1 MTLIGP
7 VLDDRDFE
15 QLRAELIQRIPTYT
29 PEWTN
34 HNASDPG
41 IALLELFA
49 FLGETVLFRFNQ
61 IPDATKVAF
70 LNLLGVP
77 SLPAQP
83 AHVLA
88 ALRTEAAAGIQ
99 VLRGGELRADAV
111 SFETDDEVYAW
122 PAEALGLIKH
132 AVPPAAEDDVAEQ
145 ARRCDALFRLGL
157 GTGTPVQ
164 FFQPE
169 LIPAD
174 PAAPG
179 ATPVNV
185 ADAVDRALWIA
196 ILHAEG
202 IDPAALAREMAGHS
216 LFLGIAFDETV
227 DRPFRLED
235 LDAAAA
241 AGYRSTGPD
250 SDGLTGPDGARPAG
264 LNSDPPPTLW
274 RLWTGDGTPLTNLAV
289 ARDTT
294 AGLTTTGVVELTMP
308 DPLPVP
314 GGAAPSGGE
323 DSPPPLE
330 DATQAARV
338 VAWLQATRPLP
349 ADVQPGPAGVDPI
362 HRIRWVGA
370 NGVQATQARS
380 IVAPELL
387 GTGTGGAG
395 QAYPLVQRGVLPG
408 TVVLDVEE
416 SGRWQ
421 QWTEVASFATSRA
434 GDRHYTVD
442 LAAGE
447 VRFGPGGQSARVPQI
462 GERIRVRAYR
472 YGGGLAGNV
481 AAGAIN
487 QVVGVAGV
495 DVGNPVPAT
504 GGQDAESLDAALDRI
519 PDEVHRR
526 DRAVTA
532 DDFRE
537 LALRVTGVARAETL
551 RLLHPDTPS
560 VPAAGVVS
568 VLILPGDDVAHPAAP
583 LPDRALLRDVTR
595 YLDPRRLITT
605 ELYVI
610 PPEYRPIALSAGVV
624 VRDGYQVDA
633 VRRWVELI
641 LRQFLAPLPP
651 YGPDGQGWPL
661 GRTVRRAELEA
672 VAVQV
677 DGVEY
682 LEGLLLAVPDPA
694 APNGMRTVQTVELER
709 YQLPEIVEL
718 TVISGTPLDP
728 GQDYRPLPPADP
740 GVVIAPLPRDVC

>member
-15 QLRAELIQRIPTYT
+15 QLRAELIQRIPTFT
-29 PEWTN
+29 PEWTD
-34 HNASDPG
+34 HNDSDPG
-41 IALLELFA
+41 IALLDLFA
-49 FLGETVLFRFNQ
+49 FLGESVLFRFNQ

-70 LNLLGVP
+70 LRLLGVP
-77 SLPAQP
+77 SLPTRP
-83 AHVLA
+83 AEVLA
-88 ALRTEAAAGIQ
+88 ALRTENRDGVQ
-99 VLRGGELRADAV
+99 VLCGGELRAGEV

-122 PAEALGLIKH
+122 PVEALGMVKQG
-132 AVPPAAEDDVAEQ
+132 VPPAAENDAAEQ
-145 ARRCDALFRLGL
+145 ARRCDALLRLGL
-157 GTGTPVQ
+157 GSGGRVQ
-164 FFQPE
+164 FFQSQLLPS
-169 LIPAD
+169 D

-179 ATPVNV
+179 AAPVNV

-196 ILHAEG
+196 ILHVEG
-202 IDPAALAREMAGHS
+202 LDPAALAHEMAGHS
-216 LFLGIAFDETV
+216 LFLGIAFDESV
-227 DRPFRLED
+227 DPPFLLKG
-235 LDAAAA
+235 LDAAGAS
-241 AGYRSTGPD
+241 GYRSTAL
-250 SDGLTGPDGARPAG
+250 DGNL
-264 LNSDPPPTLW
+264 PPTLW
-274 RLWTGDGTPLTNLAV
+274 RLWSADGTPLSPLAV

-294 AGLTTTGVVELTMP
+294 DGLTTTGVVELTMP
-308 DPLPVP
+308 DPLPLLDP
-314 GGAAPSGGE
+314 SAAPSGGT
-323 DSPPPLE
+323 DSPPPLN
-330 DATQAARV
+330 DATQTARV
-338 VAWLQATRPLP
+338 VAWLQATRPQP
-349 ADVQPGPAGVDPI
+349 AAGQPNIAGGAPSSGDPI
-362 HRIRWVGA
+362 HRVRWVGA

-387 GTGTGGAG
+387 GTGTGSAG
-395 QAYPLVQRGVLPG
+395 QTYPLVQRGILPR

-421 QWTEVASFATSRA
+421 QWSEVDTFAASRT

-447 VRFGPGGQSARVPQI
+447 VRFGSGGQGSRVPQI

-472 YGGGLAGNV
+472 YGGGSVGNV
-481 AAGAIN
+481 AAGAIT
-487 QVVGVAGV
+487 QVTDTAGV
-495 DVGNPVPAT
+495 TAVNPLPAT
-504 GGQDAESLDAALDRI
+504 GGRDAESLDAALDRI

-537 LALRVTGVARAETL
+537 LALRVPGVARAETL

-568 VLILPGDDVAHPAAP
+568 VLVLPAVDIRDPAAP
-583 LPDRALLRDVTR
+583 LPDRSLLREVTR

-610 PPEYRPIALSAGVV
+610 PPEYRPIALAVGVV

-682 LEGLLLAVPDPA
+682 LEDLLLAIPDPA
-694 APNGMRTVQTVELER
+694 APNGMRTVPTVTLAR
-709 YQLPEIVEL
+709 YQLPQIDDL
-718 TVISGTPLDP
+718 TVVSGAPLVP
-728 GQDYRPLPPADP
+728 GSAYQPLPPADQ

>member
-7 VLDDRDFE
+7 VLDDRDFD
-15 QLRAELIQRIPTYT
+15 QLRAELVQRIPTFT

-34 HNASDPG
+34 HNDSDPG
-41 IALLELFA
+41 IALLDLFA
-49 FLGETVLFRFNQ
+49 FLAETVLFRFNQ

-70 LNLLGVP
+70 LNLLGVS

-83 AHVLA
+83 ARVLS
-88 ALRTEAAAGIQ
+88 ALRTENPDGVQ
-99 VLRGGELRADAV
+99 VLRGRELRAGAV

-122 PAEALGLIKH
+122 PVEALGVIKQ

-145 ARRCDALFRLGL
+145 ARRCDALFRLGHGL
-157 GTGTPVQ
+157 GAPVQ
-164 FFQPE
+164 FFQAQ
-169 LIPAD
+169 LLPAD

-202 IDPAALAREMAGHS
+202 IDPAALGREMAGHS
-216 LFLGIAFDETV
+216 LFLGVAFDETV

-241 AGYRSTGPD
+241 AGYRSTGLD
-250 SDGLTGPDGARPAG
+250 SDL
-264 LNSDPPPTLW
+264 PPTLW
-274 RLWTGDGTPLTNLAV
+274 RLWNGDGTPLSGLAV

-294 AGLTTTGVVELTMP
+294 GGLTSTGVVELTMP

-314 GGAAPSGGE
+314 ALSAPLSGGK
-323 DSPPPLE
+323 DSPPPLD
-330 DATQAARV
+330 DAAQAARV
-338 VAWLQATRPLP
+338 VAWLQVTRPEP
-349 ADVQPGPAGVDPI
+349 ADGQPDSPGGTAASGDPI
-362 HRIRWVGA
+362 HRVRWVGA
-370 NGVQATQARS
+370 NGVQAVQARS

-395 QAYPLVQRGVLPG
+395 QAYPLVQRGILPR

-421 QWTEVASFATSRA
+421 QWSEVDTLAVSRA
-434 GDRHYTVD
+434 GDRHYTID

-447 VRFGPGGQSARVPQI
+447 VRFGSGGQGPRVPQI

-472 YGGGLAGNV
+472 YGGGSAGNV
-481 AAGAIN
+481 AAGAIT
-487 QVVGVAGV
+487 QVVDAAGV
-495 DVGNPVPAT
+495 DVGNPLPAT
-504 GGQDAESLDAALDRI
+504 GGRDAESLDAALDRI
-519 PDEVHRR
+519 PGEVHRR

-537 LALRVTGVARAETL
+537 LALQVPGVARAETL
-551 RLLHPDTPS
+551 RLLHPDTPT

-568 VLILPGDDVAHPAAP
+568 VLVLPAQDVRNPAAP
-583 LPDRALLRDVTR
+583 LPDRSLLRDVTR

-610 PPEYRPIALSAGVV
+610 PPEYRPIGLSAGVAV
-624 VRDGYQVDA
+624 HDGYQVDA

-682 LEGLLLAVPDPA
+682 LEGLLLAVPDQA
-694 APNGMRTVQTVELER
+694 APNGMRTVPTVELER
-709 YQLPEIVEL
+709 YQLPEIIEL
-718 TVISGTPLDP
+718 TVISGAPLDP
-728 GQDYRPLPPADP
+728 GRAYQPLPPANPD
-740 GVVIAPLPRDVC
+740 VLIAPLPRDVC

>member
-15 QLRAELIQRIPTYT
+15 QLRAELIQRIPTYA
-29 PEWTN
+29 PEWTD
-34 HNASDPG
+34 HNVSDPG

-83 AHVLA
+83 ARVLA
-88 ALRTEAAAGIQ
+88 ALRTEDPAGVQ
-99 VLRGGELRADAV
+99 VLRGGELRAGAV

-122 PAEALGLIKH
+122 PVEAVGLTKQ

-145 ARRCDALFRLGL
+145 ARRCDALFRLGQGL
-157 GTGTPVQ
+157 AKPVQ

-169 LIPAD
+169 LVPAD

-179 ATPVNV
+179 AAPVNV
-185 ADAVDRALWIA
+185 ANAVDRALWIA

-202 IDPAALAREMAGHS
+202 IDPAALARQMAGHS

-235 LDAAAA
+235 LDAAGAA
-241 AGYRSTGPD
+241 SYRSTGL
-250 SDGLTGPDGARPAG
+250 DGDV
-264 LNSDPPPTLW
+264 PPTLW
-274 RLWTGDGTPLTNLAV
+274 RLWTGDGTPLSALAV
-289 ARDTT
+289 TRDTT

-314 GGAAPSGGE
+314 DLSVPPSGGIQ
-323 DSPPPLE
+323 SPPPLD

-338 VAWLQATRPLP
+338 VAWLQVTRPEP
-349 ADVQPGPAGVDPI
+349 AGAQPGSPGGTAASGDPI
-362 HRIRWVGA
+362 HRVRWVGA

-380 IVAPELL
+380 IAAPELL

-395 QAYPLVQRGVLPG
+395 QAYPLVQHGILPG

-421 QWTEVASFATSRA
+421 QWTEVDSFAASRA

-447 VRFGPGGQSARVPQI
+447 VRFGSGGQGPRVPQI

-481 AAGAIN
+481 AAGAIS
-487 QVVGVAGV
+487 QVVDAAGV
-495 DVGNPVPAT
+495 DIGNPLPAT
-504 GGQDAESLDAALDRI
+504 GGRDAESLDAALDRI

-537 LALRVTGVARAETL
+537 LALQVTGVARAETL
-551 RLLHPDTPS
+551 ALLHPDTPN

-568 VLILPGDDVAHPAAP
+568 VLIVPADDIRNPAAP
-583 LPDRALLRDVTR
+583 LPDRSLLRDVTR

-610 PPEYRPIALSAGVV
+610 PPEYRPIGLSAGVV
-624 VRDGYQVDA
+624 VREGYQVDA

-672 VAVQV
+672 IAVQV

-682 LEGLLLAVPDPA
+682 LEGLLLAVPDPT
-694 APNGMRTVQTVELER
+694 APNGMRTVPAVELER
-709 YQLPEIVEL
+709 YQLPEIVDL

-728 GQDYRPLPPADP
+728 GLGYQPLPPADP
-740 GVVIAPLPRDVC
+740 DVVIAPLPRDVC

>member
-1 MTLIGP
+1 MTLIRP

-15 QLRAELIQRIPTYT
+15 QLRAELIQRIPTFT
-29 PEWTN
+29 PEWTD
-34 HNASDPG
+34 HNDSDPG
-41 IALLELFA
+41 IALLDLFA
-49 FLGETVLFRFNQ
+49 FLGETMLFRFNQ

-77 SLPAQP
+77 SLPARP
-83 AHVLA
+83 AHVLS
-88 ALRTEAAAGIQ
+88 ALRTENPDGVQ
-99 VLRGGELRADAV
+99 VLRGGELRAGAV

-122 PAEALGLIKH
+122 PVEALGMIKR
-132 AVPPAAEDDVAEQ
+132 AVPPPAEDDAAEM

-157 GTGTPVQ
+157 GTGAQVQ

-169 LIPAD
+169 LLPPD

-179 ATPVNV
+179 AAPVNV

-202 IDPAALAREMAGHS
+202 LDPAALAREMAGHS
-216 LFLGIAFDETV
+216 LFLGIAFDEAV

-235 LDAAAA
+235 LDAAGAA
-241 AGYRSTGPD
+241 RYRSR
-250 SDGLTGPDGARPAG
+250 A
-264 LNSDPPPTLW
+264 LNGDLPPTLW
-274 RLWTGDGTPLTNLAV
+274 RLWTADGTPPSPLAV

-294 AGLTTTGVVELTMP
+294 EGLTTTGVVELTMP

-314 GGAAPSGGE
+314 DPSATPSGGQ
-323 DSPPPLE
+323 DSPPPLD
-330 DATQAARV
+330 DATRAARV
-338 VAWLQATRPLP
+338 VAWLQATRPEP
-349 ADVQPGPAGVDPI
+349 AAGQPNSPGGTASSGDPI
-362 HRIRWVGA
+362 HRVRWVGA

-395 QAYPLVQRGVLPG
+395 QTYPLVQRGILPR

-421 QWTEVASFATSRA
+421 QWTEVDAFAGSRT

-447 VRFGPGGQSARVPQI
+447 VRFGNGGQGPRVPQI

-472 YGGGLAGNV
+472 FGGGSAGNV
-481 AAGAIN
+481 AAGAVT
-487 QVVGVAGV
+487 QVAGAAGV
-495 DVGNPVPAT
+495 TVVNPLPAT
-504 GGQDAESLDAALDRI
+504 GGRDAESLDAALDRI

-537 LALRVTGVARAETL
+537 LAQRVPGVARAETL

-568 VLILPGDDVAHPAAP
+568 VLVLPAEDVRNPAAP
-583 LPDRALLRDVTR
+583 LPDRSLLRDVTR

-610 PPEYRPIALSAGVV
+610 PPEYRPIGLAAGVV

-682 LEGLLLAVPDPA
+682 LEDLLLAVPDQA
-694 APNGMRTVQTVELER
+694 APNGMRTVPTVGLER
-709 YQLPEIVEL
+709 YQLPEIVDL
-718 TVISGTPLDP
+718 TVVSGAPLDP
-728 GQDYRPLPPADP
+728 GSAYQPLPPAIP

>member
-29 PEWTN
+29 PDWTN

-77 SLPAQP
+77 SLPASP
-83 AHVLA
+83 ARVLA
-88 ALRTEAAAGIQ
+88 ALRTESAAGIQ
-99 VLRGGELRADAV
+99 VVRGGELRAGAV
-111 SFETDDEVYAW
+111 SFETDAEVYAW
-122 PAEALGLIKH
+122 PVEALGMIKQ
-132 AVPPAAEDDVAEQ
+132 AVPPAAEDDAAEQ
-145 ARRCDALFRLGL
+145 ARRCDALFRLGHGL
-157 GTGTPVQ
+157 GTPVQ
-164 FFQPE
+164 FFQPQ
-169 LIPAD
+169 LVPAD

-179 ATPVNV
+179 AAPVNV

-196 ILHAEG
+196 VLHAEG

-216 LFLGIAFDETV
+216 LFLGVAFDETV

-235 LDAAAA
+235 LDAAGAA
-241 AGYRSTGPD
+241 SYRSTGL
-250 SDGLTGPDGARPAG
+250 DGDL
-264 LNSDPPPTLW
+264 PPTLW
-274 RLWTGDGTPLTNLAV
+274 RLWTADGTPLSDLAA

-294 AGLTTTGVVELTMP
+294 EGLTTTGVVELTMP

-314 GGAAPSGGE
+314 PAPPSGGT

-338 VAWLQATRPLP
+338 VAWLQATRPEP
-349 ADVQPGPAGVDPI
+349 AGGQPGPAGGTGTSGDPI
-362 HRIRWVGA
+362 HRVRWVGA

-380 IVAPELL
+380 IAAPELL

-395 QAYPLVQRGVLPG
+395 QAYPLVQRGILPG

-421 QWTEVASFATSRA
+421 QWTEVDSFAASGPGERL
-434 GDRHYTVD
+434 YTVD

-447 VRFGPGGQSARVPQI
+447 VRFAGGGRAARVPQI

-481 AAGAIN
+481 AAGAIT
-487 QVVGVAGV
+487 QVVDVPGA
-495 DVGNPVPAT
+495 DVGNPLPAT
-504 GGQDAESLDAALDRI
+504 GGRDAESLDAALDRI
-519 PDEVHRR
+519 PDEIHRR

-551 RLLHPDTPS
+551 RLLHPDTPD

-568 VLILPGDDVAHPAAP
+568 VLIVPGVDVRNPAAP

-610 PPEYRPIALSAGVV
+610 PPEYRPIGLSAGVV

-682 LEGLLLAVPDPA
+682 LEGLLLAVPDPT
-694 APNGMRTVQTVELER
+694 APNGMRTVPTVELKR
-709 YQLPEIVEL
+709 YQLPEVIEL

-728 GQDYRPLPPADP
+728 GLAYQPLPPADP
-740 GVVIAPLPRDVC
+740 DVVIAPLPRDVC

>member
-1 MTLIGP
+1 M
-7 VLDDRDFE
+7 
-15 QLRAELIQRIPTYT
+15 
-29 PEWTN
+29 
-34 HNASDPG
+34 
-41 IALLELFA
+41 
-49 FLGETVLFRFNQ
+49 
-61 IPDATKVAF
+61 
-70 LNLLGVP
+70 
-77 SLPAQP
+77 
-83 AHVLA
+83 
-88 ALRTEAAAGIQ
+88 
-99 VLRGGELRADAV
+99 
-111 SFETDDEVYAW
+111 
-122 PAEALGLIKH
+122 
-132 AVPPAAEDDVAEQ
+132 
-145 ARRCDALFRLGL
+145 
-157 GTGTPVQ
+157 GTQVQ
-164 FFQPE
+164 FFQPQ
-169 LIPAD
+169 LLPPD

-179 ATPVNV
+179 AAPVNV
-185 ADAVDRALWIA
+185 GDAVDRALWIA

-202 IDPAALAREMAGHS
+202 LDPAALAREMAGHS
-216 LFLGIAFDETV
+216 LFLGVAFDETV

-241 AGYRSTGPD
+241 ADFRSTGLD
-250 SDGLTGPDGARPAG
+250 ASL
-264 LNSDPPPTLW
+264 PPTLW
-274 RLWTGDGTPLTNLAV
+274 RLWIADGTPLIPLAV

-294 AGLTTTGVVELTMP
+294 EGLTTTGVVELTMP
-308 DPLPVP
+308 DPLPAP
-314 GGAAPSGGE
+314 DPSTPPSGGQ
-323 DSPPPLE
+323 DSPPPLD

-338 VAWLQATRPLP
+338 VAWLQATRPEL
-349 ADVQPGPAGVDPI
+349 AGSQPDSPGGTASSGDPI
-362 HRIRWVGA
+362 HRVRWVGA

-395 QAYPLVQRGVLPG
+395 QAYPLAQRGILPG

-416 SGRWQ
+416 SGQWQ
-421 QWTEVASFATSRA
+421 QWTDVDTFAASRT

-447 VRFGPGGQSARVPQI
+447 VRFGSGGQGPRIPQI

-472 YGGGLAGNV
+472 YGGGSAGNV
-481 AAGAIN
+481 AAGAIT
-487 QVVGVAGV
+487 QVVGAAGV
-495 DVGNPVPAT
+495 TVANPLPAT
-504 GGQDAESLDAALDRI
+504 GGRDAESLDAALDRI

-526 DRAVTA
+526 DRAVTT

-537 LALRVTGVARAETL
+537 LALQVPGVARAETL
-551 RLLHPDTPS
+551 RLLHPDTPN

-568 VLILPGDDVAHPAAP
+568 VLVVPAEDVRNPAAP
-583 LPDRALLRDVTR
+583 LPDRSLLRDVTR

-610 PPEYRPIALSAGVV
+610 PPEYRPIGLSAGVV

-682 LEGLLLAVPDPA
+682 LEGLLLAVPDQA
-694 APNGMRTVQTVELER
+694 APNGMRTMPTVELER
-709 YQLPEIVEL
+709 YQLPEIVDL
-718 TVISGTPLDP
+718 TVISGAPLDP
-728 GQDYRPLPPADP
+728 GRAYQPLPPTAPDA
-740 GVVIAPLPRDVC
+740 VIAPLPRDVC